1 MNKLANP
8 IVVIV
13 LGLVFGVGTTLGVL
27 MQASSRLL
35 AGAAAVAAAHK
46 AAKTG
51 AEPEKH
57 WDFWTVEMENLA
69 NDLKEERALL
79 KQRSEQLDQREARMQ
94 LELQEL
100 EKTRQ
105 QIEAMRT
112 AIDQRLAEV
121 TAGEATNLKKL
132 AQTYSVL
139 TPKAAVTIFREMDDT
154 MVVKL
159 LALMKP
165 DVVGAI
171 FEEMSK
177 QSASDPALAK
187 RAAQLSERLRLIK
200 VYKPTDA

>member
-8 IVVIV
+8 IVVIL
-13 LGLVFGVGTTLGVL
+13 LGLIFGVGTTMGVL
-27 MQASSRLL
+27 MQASSKLL
-35 AGAAAVAAAHK
+35 EGAAE
-46 AAKTG
+46 AAK
-51 AEPEKH
+51 ARRPAEKH
-57 WDFWTVEMENLA
+57 WDFWTTEIENLA

-94 LELQEL
+94 LEVQEL
-100 EKTRQ
+100 EKTRR
-105 QIEAMRT
+105 QIESMRT

-121 TAGEATNLKKL
+121 TAGEAANLKKL

-171 FEEMSK
+171 FEEISK

>member
-8 IVVIV
+8 IVVIL
-13 LGLVFGVGTTLGVL
+13 LGLIFGVGTTMGVL
-27 MQASSRLL
+27 MQASSKLL
-35 AGAAAVAAAHK
+35 EGAAE
-46 AAKTG
+46 AAKARRPAEV

-57 WDFWTVEMENLA
+57 WDFWTTEIENLA

-165 DVVGAI
+165 EVVGAI
-171 FEEMSK
+171 FEEISK
-177 QSASDPALAK
+177 QSAADPALAK

>member
-8 IVVIV
+8 IVVIL
-13 LGLVFGVGTTLGVL
+13 LGLIFGVGTTMGVL
-27 MQASSRLL
+27 MQASSKLL
-35 AGAAAVAAAHK
+35 EGAAE
-46 AAKTG
+46 AAKARRPAEV

-57 WDFWTVEMENLA
+57 WDFWTTESENLA

-94 LELQEL
+94 LEVQEL
-100 EKTRQ
+100 EKTRR
-105 QIEAMRT
+105 QIESMRT

-121 TAGEATNLKKL
+121 TAGEAANLKKL
-132 AQTYSVL
+132 AQSYSVL

-165 DVVGAI
+165 EVVGAI
-171 FEEMSK
+171 FEEISK
-177 QSASDPALAK
+177 QSAADPALAK

>member
-8 IVVIV
+8 IVVIL
-13 LGLVFGVGTTLGVL
+13 LGLIFGVGTTMGVL
-27 MQASSRLL
+27 MQASSKLL
-35 AGAAAVAAAHK
+35 EGASE
-46 AAKTG
+46 AAKARRPAEV

-57 WDFWTVEMENLA
+57 WDFWTTEIENLA

-94 LELQEL
+94 LEVQEL
-100 EKTRQ
+100 EKTRR
-105 QIEAMRT
+105 QIESMRT

-121 TAGEATNLKKL
+121 TAGEAANLKKL
-132 AQTYSVL
+132 AQSYSVL

-165 DVVGAI
+165 EVVGAI
-171 FEEMSK
+171 FEEISK
-177 QSASDPALAK
+177 QSAADPALAK

>member
-8 IVVIV
+8 IVVIL
-13 LGLVFGVGTTLGVL
+13 LGLIFGVGTTMGVL
-27 MQASSRLL
+27 MQASSKLL
-35 AGAAAVAAAHK
+35 DGAAE
-46 AAKTG
+46 AAKARRPAEV

-57 WDFWTVEMENLA
+57 WDFWTTEIENLA

-94 LELQEL
+94 LEVQEL
-100 EKTRQ
+100 EKTRR
-105 QIEAMRT
+105 QIESMRT

-121 TAGEATNLKKL
+121 TAGEAANLKKL
-132 AQTYSVL
+132 AQSYSVL

-165 DVVGAI
+165 EVVGAI
-171 FEEMSK
+171 FEEISK
-177 QSASDPALAK
+177 QSAADPALAK

>member
-8 IVVIV
+8 IVVIL
-13 LGLVFGVGTTLGVL
+13 LGLIFGVGTTMGVL
-27 MQASSRLL
+27 MQASSKLL
-35 AGAAAVAAAHK
+35 EGAAE
-46 AAKTG
+46 AAKARRV

-57 WDFWTVEMENLA
+57 WDFWTTEIENLA

-94 LELQEL
+94 LEVQEL
-100 EKTRQ
+100 EKTRR
-105 QIEAMRT
+105 QIESMRT

-121 TAGEATNLKKL
+121 TAGEAANLKKL
-132 AQTYSVL
+132 AQSYSVL

-165 DVVGAI
+165 EVVGAI
-171 FEEMSK
+171 FEEISK
-177 QSASDPALAK
+177 QSAADPALAK

>member
-8 IVVIV
+8 IVVIL
-13 LGLVFGVGTTLGVL
+13 LGLIFGVGTTMGVL
-27 MQASSRLL
+27 MQASSKLL
-35 AGAAAVAAAHK
+35 EGAAEVAK
-46 AAKTG
+46 ARRPVQTT
-51 AEPEKH
+51 EPEKH
-57 WDFWTVEMENLA
+57 WDFWTTEIENLA

-171 FEEMSK
+171 FEEISK

>member
-8 IVVIV
+8 IVVIL
-13 LGLVFGVGTTLGVL
+13 LGLIFGVGTTMGVL
-27 MQASSRLL
+27 MQASSKLL
-35 AGAAAVAAAHK
+35 EGASE
-46 AAKTG
+46 AAKARRPAEV

-57 WDFWTVEMENLA
+57 WDFWTTEIENLA

-94 LELQEL
+94 LEVQEL
-100 EKTRQ
+100 EKTRR
-105 QIEAMRT
+105 QIESMRT

-121 TAGEATNLKKL
+121 TAGEAANLKKL

-165 DVVGAI
+165 EVVGAI
-171 FEEMSK
+171 FEEISK
-177 QSASDPALAK
+177 QSAADPALAK

>member
-8 IVVIV
+8 IVVIL
-13 LGLVFGVGTTLGVL
+13 LGLIFGVGTTMGVL
-27 MQASSRLL
+27 MQASSKLL
-35 AGAAAVAAAHK
+35 EGAAE
-46 AAKTG
+46 AAKARRPAEV

-57 WDFWTVEMENLA
+57 WDFWTTEIENLA

-171 FEEMSK
+171 FEEISK

>member
-8 IVVIV
+8 IVVIL
-13 LGLVFGVGTTLGVL
+13 LGLIFGVGTTMGVL
-27 MQASSRLL
+27 MQASSKLL
-35 AGAAAVAAAHK
+35 EGASE
-46 AAKTG
+46 AAKARRPAEV

-57 WDFWTVEMENLA
+57 WDFWTTEIENLA

-94 LELQEL
+94 LEVQEL
-100 EKTRQ
+100 EKTRR
-105 QIEAMRT
+105 QIESMRT

-121 TAGEATNLKKL
+121 TAGEAANLKKL

-165 DVVGAI
+165 EVVGAI
-171 FEEMSK
+171 FEEISK
-177 QSASDPALAK
+177 QSAADPALAK
-187 RAAQLSERLRLIK
+187 RAARLSERLRLIK

>member
-1 MNKLANP
+1 
-8 IVVIV
+8 
-13 LGLVFGVGTTLGVL
+13 
-27 MQASSRLL
+27 
-35 AGAAAVAAAHK
+35 
-46 AAKTG
+46 
-51 AEPEKH
+51 
-57 WDFWTVEMENLA
+57 
-69 NDLKEERALL
+69 
-79 KQRSEQLDQREARMQ
+79 MQ
-94 LELQEL
+94 LEVQEL
-100 EKTRQ
+100 EKTRR
-105 QIEAMRT
+105 QIESMRT

-121 TAGEATNLKKL
+121 TAGEAANLKKL

-171 FEEMSK
+171 FEEISK

>member
-8 IVVIV
+8 IVVIL
-13 LGLVFGVGTTLGVL
+13 LGLIFGVGTTMGVL
-27 MQASSRLL
+27 MQASSKLL
-35 AGAAAVAAAHK
+35 EGAAE
-46 AAKTG
+46 AAKARRPVQAT
-51 AEPEKH
+51 EPEKH
-57 WDFWTVEMENLA
+57 WDFWTTEIENLA

-171 FEEMSK
+171 FEEISK

>member
-8 IVVIV
+8 IVVIL
-13 LGLVFGVGTTLGVL
+13 LGLIFGVGTTMGVL
-27 MQASSRLL
+27 MQASSKLL
-35 AGAAAVAAAHK
+35 EGASE
-46 AAKTG
+46 AAKARRPAEV

-57 WDFWTVEMENLA
+57 WDFWTTEIENLA

-171 FEEMSK
+171 FEEISK

>member
-8 IVVIV
+8 IVVIL
-13 LGLVFGVGTTLGVL
+13 LGLIFGVGTTMGVL
-27 MQASSRLL
+27 MQASSKLL
-35 AGAAAVAAAHK
+35 EGAAE
-46 AAKTG
+46 AAKARRPVQTT
-51 AEPEKH
+51 EPEKH
-57 WDFWTVEMENLA
+57 WDFWTTEIENLA

-94 LELQEL
+94 LEVQEL
-100 EKTRQ
+100 EKTRR
-105 QIEAMRT
+105 QIESMRT

-121 TAGEATNLKKL
+121 TAGEAANLKKL
-132 AQTYSVL
+132 AQSYSVL

-165 DVVGAI
+165 EVVGAI
-171 FEEMSK
+171 FEEISK
-177 QSASDPALAK
+177 QSAADPALAK

>member
-8 IVVIV
+8 IVVIL
-13 LGLVFGVGTTLGVL
+13 LGLIFGVGTTMGVL
-27 MQASSRLL
+27 MQASSKLL
-35 AGAAAVAAAHK
+35 EGAAE
-46 AAKTG
+46 AAKARRPAEV

-57 WDFWTVEMENLA
+57 WDFWTTEIENLA

-94 LELQEL
+94 LEVQEL
-100 EKTRQ
+100 EKTRR
-105 QIEAMRT
+105 QIESMRT

-121 TAGEATNLKKL
+121 TAGEAANLKKL
-132 AQTYSVL
+132 AQSYSVL

-165 DVVGAI
+165 EVVGAI
-171 FEEMSK
+171 FEEISK
-177 QSASDPALAK
+177 QSAADPALAK
-187 RAAQLSERLRLIK
+187 RAAQLSGRLRLIK
-200 VYKPTDA
+200 IYKPTHA

>member
-8 IVVIV
+8 IVVIL
-13 LGLVFGVGTTLGVL
+13 LGLIFGVGTTMGVL
-27 MQASSRLL
+27 MQASSKLL
-35 AGAAAVAAAHK
+35 EGAAE
-46 AAKTG
+46 AAKARRPVQTT
-51 AEPEKH
+51 EPEKH
-57 WDFWTVEMENLA
+57 WDFWTTEIENLA

-112 AIDQRLAEV
+112 AIDQRLSEV

-171 FEEMSK
+171 FEEISK

>member
-8 IVVIV
+8 IVVIL
-13 LGLVFGVGTTLGVL
+13 LGLIFGVGTTMGVL
-27 MQASSRLL
+27 MQASSKLL
-35 AGAAAVAAAHK
+35 EGAAE
-46 AAKTG
+46 AAKARRPVQTT
-51 AEPEKH
+51 EPEKH
-57 WDFWTVEMENLA
+57 WDFWTTEIENLA

-94 LELQEL
+94 LEVQEL
-100 EKTRQ
+100 EKTRR
-105 QIEAMRT
+105 QIESMRT

-171 FEEMSK
+171 FEEISK